1 MASGCYV
8 CELRA
13 LEVEEANSGAPEFRV
28 VLIDRDALWRECE
41 SLDNEAGVL
50 FDSFHAW
57 CPRCSQVRCSV
68 QKVGT
73 FGERIAGM
81 REHLDQ
87 LRACR
92 EFGLI

>member
-8 CELRA
+8 CQLRA
-13 LEVEEANSGAPEFRV
+13 LEVEGANGGAPEYRV
-28 VLIDRDALWRECE
+28 VLIDQEALWRECE
-41 SLDNEAGVL
+41 SLDNEAVVL

-57 CPRCSQVRCSV
+57 CPQCCQVRCLMQNTGS
-68 QKVGT
+68 

-81 REHLDQ
+81 REHLNH